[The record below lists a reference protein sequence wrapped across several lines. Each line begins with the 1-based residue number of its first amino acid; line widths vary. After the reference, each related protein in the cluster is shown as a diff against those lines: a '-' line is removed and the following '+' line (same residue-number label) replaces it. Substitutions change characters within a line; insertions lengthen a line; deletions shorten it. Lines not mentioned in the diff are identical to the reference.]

1 MTLKQKKQLKLT
13 KVIEKDEWNVNVGKV
28 TQDELLSLVSK
39 IQHQAC
45 PELEKVPRKADN
57 AGQRED

>member
-1 MTLKQKKQLKLT
+1 MTLKRKKQLKLT
-13 KVIEKDEWNVNVGKV
+13 KDEWNVNVGKV

-39 IQHQAC
+39 IQHQAS
-45 PELEKVPRKADN
+45 PELEKVLRKAGN